1 MSHRT
6 PDSALTSAALHALL
20 ARLDPDPQR
29 AGEKYEAM
37 RRRLTAFFEWR
48 GAPWPEEHADETI
61 NRVAKRAAEDQA
73 VVKIEAYAVGV
84 ARMVLFEALRE
95 KAKDRARSSWQA
107 VEPPSDHAAETDERW
122 TCLDRCM
129 SRLSAAEREFL
140 LDYYTDKGGR
150 SGGHIEARK
159 EMATR
164 LRIPPHMLR
173 ARVFRLRDRLEDC
186 VQGCLERMRSM

>member
-95 KAKDRARSSWQA
+95 KAKDRARSSWLA